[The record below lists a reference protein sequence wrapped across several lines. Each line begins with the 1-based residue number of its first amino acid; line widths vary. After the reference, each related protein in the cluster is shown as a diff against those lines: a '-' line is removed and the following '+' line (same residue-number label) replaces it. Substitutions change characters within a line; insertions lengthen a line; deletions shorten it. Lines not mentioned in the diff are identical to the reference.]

1 MLDKLK
7 DAFTA
12 KELTC
17 SNCGKKVEAGEHF
30 IANLTMPNEKNMLVG
45 RLDNVI
51 ARTADSV
58 LCERCK

>member
-7 DAFTA
+7 DVFTS

-17 SNCGKKVEAGEHF
+17 TNCGRKIEAGDRF
-30 IANLTMPNEKNMLVG
+30 TAKLTMPSEKDMLVG

-58 LCERCK
+58 LCEKC